1 MFLVGIF
8 QWWYGSGLWDYARRS
23 FVTVLRVAD
32 HFSVGLL
39 LRTLFN
45 PFRQISASYV
55 DAPLPVKL
63 RAFFDRLISRIIGAV
78 VRTLVI
84 FIGIIAIAIVVI
96 FELIGVLAWLVLP
109 VLPVVGFIL
118 WRLEVTL

>member
-1 MFLVGIF
+1 M
-8 QWWYGSGLWDYARRS
+8 
-23 FVTVLRVAD
+23 TVLRVAD

-45 PFRQISASYV
+45 PFRHISASYV
-55 DAPLPVKL
+55 DLPLPVKL

-109 VLPVVGFIL
+109 VLPVIGFIL
-118 WRLEVTL
+118 WRLGVTL

>member
-1 MFLVGIF
+1 MLGCGI
-8 QWWYGSGLWDYARRS
+8 
-23 FVTVLRVAD
+23 
-32 HFSVGLL
+32 
-39 LRTLFN
+39 
-45 PFRQISASYV
+45 I
-55 DAPLPVKL
+55 

-109 VLPVVGFIL
+109 VLPVIGFIL
-118 WRLEVTL
+118 WRLGVTL

>member
-1 MFLVGIF
+1 M
-8 QWWYGSGLWDYARRS
+8 
-23 FVTVLRVAD
+23 TVLRVAD

-45 PFRQISASYV
+45 PFHQISASYV
-55 DAPLPVKL
+55 DGPLPVKL

-118 WRLEVTL
+118 WRLGVTL

>member
-1 MFLVGIF
+1 M
-8 QWWYGSGLWDYARRS
+8 
-23 FVTVLRVAD
+23 TVLRVAD

-55 DAPLPVKL
+55 DCPLPVKL

-84 FIGIIAIAIVVI
+84 FIGIIAIAVVVI

-118 WRLEVTL
+118 WRLGVTL

>member
-55 DAPLPVKL
+55 DGPLPVKL

-118 WRLEVTL
+118 WRSGVTL